1 MPREIARL
9 DESGMIVAV
18 EECSPDDYRTDPI
31 SRSVQLEP
39 GHDMRNKINGYRF
52 NWHSGVFMPLSTEP
66 MDIAERDTAE
76 LVDVIMDTIEDVTDY
91 LEHTSPPGDN
101 KFKVPARTKRVLD
114 DFRRY
119 RPRKAKRLK
128 ETLS

>member
-1 MPREIARL
+1 MSHEVARL
-9 DESGMIVAV
+9 DENGMIIAV
-18 EECSPDDYRTDPI
+18 EECSQEDYRTDPI
-31 SRSVQLEP
+31 SRTVQLEP

-52 NWHSGVFMPLSTEP
+52 NWHSGMFMPLSTEP

-91 LEHTSPPGDN
+91 LAHTSPPGQ
-101 KFKVPARTKRVLD
+101 KFKVSARTERVLGN
-114 DFRRY
+114 FRRY

-128 ETLS
+128 DTLS